1 MATSLLVALECS
13 NRVVYCPF
21 YVLDSLPR
29 LFNLKIKETIANA
42 SASEPKSGQILCAI
56 FCKEILI
63 YNKV

>member
-42 SASEPKSGQILCAI
+42 VHQNLRVVKYYVQF